1 MEYAD
6 LLNDVHA
13 GRLVAVAPAVNEK
26 GEPSLVI
33 VTGELPPLHRFYL
46 SESTGEQ
53 RARIA
58 VRAVG
63 QVRAHYGI

>member
-6 LLNDVHA
+6 LLTAVQA
-13 GRLVAVAPAVNEK
+13 GQIVAVAPSVNEC

-33 VTGELPPLHRFYL
+33 VTGYLPPLHQERL
-46 SESTGEQ
+46 ATATVQQ

-58 VRAVG
+58 VRAVRE
-63 QVRAHYGI
+63 VREHYGI